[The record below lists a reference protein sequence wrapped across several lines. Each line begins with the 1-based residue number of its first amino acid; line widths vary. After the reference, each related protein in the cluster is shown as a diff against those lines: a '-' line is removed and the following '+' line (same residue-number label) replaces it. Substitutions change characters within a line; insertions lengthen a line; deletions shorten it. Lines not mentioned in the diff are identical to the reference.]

1 MLGSRPLVGRSADF
15 RADLLMSQTKSMDK
29 IMALA
34 KRRGFIYQASEI
46 YGGINGFWDYGPL
59 GAQFK
64 KNLRDAWWQDVVMNP
79 CQGALGPF
87 GERIRMVPLDSC
99 IIQQPKVW

>member
-1 MLGSRPLVGRSADF
+1 
-15 RADLLMSQTKSMDK
+15 
-29 IMALA
+29 MALA

-59 GAQFK
+59 GATLK
-64 KNLRDAWWQDVVMNP
+64 RNLREAWWQDVVMNP
-79 CQGALGPF
+79 CAGAVGPF

-99 IIQQPKVW
+99 II